1 MTKDLVRIF
10 GITIQKQHCRV
21 FPAGK
26 SRTFRLEIAPMTKMK
41 EVQAAL
47 E

>member
-1 MTKDLVRIF
+1 MTNDLVRIF
-10 GITIQKQHCRV
+10 GLTIQKQHCRV

-26 SRTFRLEIAPMTKMK
+26 SRSFRLEIAPMTKMK
-41 EVQAAL
+41 DVHAAL